1 MVGQWTLNPLI
12 MVRIH
17 VSQFQKLWRVNRI
30 VDSEMI
36 INYYYEKKQKT
47 NHNF

>member
-1 MVGQWTLNPLI
+1 
-12 MVRIH
+12 
-17 VSQFQKLWRVNRI
+17 VNRI